1 MNESNDKYSAAFE
14 TYGSL
19 ALEPSMNRLIL
30 IDGERDSGRNLSGEG
45 TLADD
50 ARDHVKNQ
58 RIAGRSILAMA
69 VVVVAFVLVT
79 GVAGAILKANVVK
92 SSLDNAKLTTVT
104 VDSGS
109 TVWGYASKCNVKG
122 ASTGEIAQWIEDANG
137 IKQGKLVAGESL
149 QLPNFEEQ

>member
-122 ASTGEIAQWIEDANG
+122 ASTGEIVQWIEDANG

>member
-1 MNESNDKYSAAFE
+1 
-14 TYGSL
+14 
-19 ALEPSMNRLIL
+19 
-30 IDGERDSGRNLSGEG
+30 
-45 TLADD
+45 
-50 ARDHVKNQ
+50 
-58 RIAGRSILAMA
+58 MA